1 MCIAMN
7 LYLLP
12 VYDLVVMQV
21 LAAQQDLNSFKVTID
36 YYLITNDQWT
46 DWRDMA
52 RVVAE
57 TRTTW

>member
-36 YYLITNDQWT
+36 YHLITIDQWT
-46 DWRDMA
+46 NWWDMA
-52 RVVAE
+52 RVVA
-57 TRTTW
+57 

>member
-21 LAAQQDLNSFKVTID
+21 LAAQEDLDYYKITID
-36 YYLITNDQWT
+36 TYLFISNGINGPIVEDSQGGSLN
-46 DWRDMA
+46 
-52 RVVAE
+52 
-57 TRTTW
+57 

>member
-21 LAAQQDLNSFKVTID
+21 LAAQQDLNYFKVTVD
-36 YYLITNDQWT
+36 YYLMFQMVSMGQLVGYGQVGSLN
-46 DWRDMA
+46 
-52 RVVAE
+52 
-57 TRTTW
+57 